1 MTPLIG
7 SENVFALAAVLAA
20 GAAFAFWAERQRWG
34 RKLSGPMWAI
44 LFGLALSN
52 LGVVP
57 PAAPAFSL
65 VCDLLVP
72 AAIPLLLFRADL
84 RRILQVSG
92 PMLLAFLLGVAGTV
106 AGALLGF
113 YVLPLGAEGAALTG
127 AYTATYTGGSMNFV
141 AVSKAL
147 GFEASSQYAA
157 AIAAD
162 NLVSTLYLLGLVMLP
177 AWSLARRWWPSP
189 IMDEAGEGAGWM
201 DEHDDHLRIDHLA
214 IALALSLALCAAGQ
228 VIATWLGVPRYAI
241 LFITALALLAANLV
255 PGQLARLKG
264 DFALGML
271 FMNLFFVTVGAAAH
285 LPSLLRDA
293 GLLLPFALIIVGV
306 HALVL
311 LAGTRLLRI
320 DLAEALTA
328 SNACVL
334 GPSTAAAVAA
344 GSGWRGLVTPA
355 ILVGVLGYAVANFLG
370 VAIAGWLA

>member
-1 MTPLIG
+1 MSLIG
-7 SENVFALAAVLAA
+7 ADNLFALAAALAA

-57 PAAPAFSL
+57 TASPTFSM
-65 VCDLLVP
+65 VSDLLVP
-72 AAIPLLLFRADL
+72 AAIPLLLFGADL

-106 AGALLGF
+106 AGALIGF
-113 YVLPLGAEGAALTG
+113 HLLPLGEEGAALTG

-162 NLVSTLYLLGLVMLP
+162 NLVSTLYLLALVALP
-177 AWSLARRWWPSP
+177 AWALARRWWRSP

-201 DEHDDHLRIDHLA
+201 DGHDGGLRIDHLA
-214 IALALSLALCAAGQ
+214 IALALSLAICAAGQ
-228 VIATWLGVPRYAI
+228 AMATVLGIPRFAI
-241 LFITALALLAANLV
+241 LFITALALLAANLA
-255 PGQLARLKG
+255 PAQLARLRG

-328 SNACVL
+328 SNACIL